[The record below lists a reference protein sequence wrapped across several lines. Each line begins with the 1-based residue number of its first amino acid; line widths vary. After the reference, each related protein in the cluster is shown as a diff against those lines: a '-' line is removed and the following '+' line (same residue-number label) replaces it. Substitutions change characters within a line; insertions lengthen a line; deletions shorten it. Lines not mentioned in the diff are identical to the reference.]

1 MSLVNITYEGIRTS
15 IQCLKEDKMKNI
27 CNKFL
32 SKIEKNIN
40 SLYFIYNGSKINND
54 LTFYE
59 QANSVDKQRFEMDIL
74 AIPNDDFDELKCP
87 KCGFNLNN
95 IKIFNELINYNINIS
110 NILNELKNQIDLI

>member
-1 MSLVNITYEGIRTS
+1 
-15 IQCLKEDKMKNI
+15 MKNI